1 MCGRMW
7 VMDTSARVL
16 RLLVLFA
23 TRPRWTAPELTERL
37 EVTSRTLRRDIERL
51 RALGYPITSTTGPY
65 GGYELGAG
73 GRMPP
78 LVLDDDEA
86 VAVAIALAELSR
98 RSALPL
104 EDAALAALA
113 KLDQV
118 LPPVL
123 RERVAALGAVTEA
136 VQPAEPFQRS
146 PVDVQVLVALALAC
160 RRQER
165 VRFTYRD
172 GSGREASRLVEPHR
186 LVALRH
192 RWYVVA
198 FDVDRRAWRSF
209 RVDRAGEVV
218 NTAARFVHADPPDAA
233 RFVAEGVAVGGYT
246 TQARV
251 RLLLPPR
258 RAAAE
263 IPAAVGII
271 EPAEP
276 DATSTVVRIGG
287 DLDWVAR
294 FLVGRDCRFEVL
306 EPPELRAEVR
316 ALARRLLREH
326 RDG

>member
-1 MCGRMW
+1 MW
-7 VMDTSARVL
+7 AMDTSARVL

-37 EVTSRTLRRDIERL
+37 EVTARTLRRDIDRL

-104 EDAALAALA
+104 EDAAVAALA

-118 LPPVL
+118 LPPAL
-123 RERVAALGAVTEA
+123 RERVAALGSVTEG
-136 VQPAEPFQRS
+136 VQPSDPIRRHT
-146 PVDVQVLVALALAC
+146 VDVQVLVALALAC
-160 RRQER
+160 RRGER

-172 GSGREASRLVEPHR
+172 GSNRVASRLVEPHR
-186 LVALRH
+186 LVALSQ
-192 RWYVVA
+192 RWYLVA
-198 FDVDRRAWRSF
+198 FDLDRRAWRSF
-209 RVDRAGEVV
+209 RLDRVSELVSTG
-218 NTAARFVHADPPDAA
+218 ARFVHADPPDAA
-233 RFVAEGVAVGGYT
+233 RFVAEGVAVGGYA

-251 RLLLPPR
+251 RLLLPPD

-263 IPAAVGII
+263 IPAAVGVI
-271 EPAEP
+271 EPGPP
-276 DATSTVVRIGG
+276 DATTTVVRIGG

-294 FLVGRDCRFEVL
+294 FLAGRECRFEVI
-306 EPPELRAEVR
+306 EPPELRAELRKLAR
-316 ALARRLLREH
+316 ALLRDH

>member
-1 MCGRMW
+1 
-7 VMDTSARVL
+7 MDTSARVL

-37 EVTSRTLRRDIERL
+37 EVTGRTLRRDIDRL

-73 GRMPP
+73 GRLPP

-104 EDAALAALA
+104 EDAAVAALA

-118 LPPVL
+118 LPPAL
-123 RERVAALGAVTEA
+123 RERVAALGSVTEG
-136 VQPAEPFQRS
+136 VRPNDPIRRN

-160 RRQER
+160 RRRER

-172 GSGREASRLVEPHR
+172 GSNRVASRLVEPHR
-186 LVALRH
+186 LVALSQ
-192 RWYVVA
+192 RWYLVA
-198 FDVDRRAWRSF
+198 FDLDRRAWRSF
-209 RVDRAGEVV
+209 RLDRVSELV
-218 NTAARFVHADPPDAA
+218 NTGARFVHDDPPDAA

-251 RLLLPPR
+251 RLLLPPD

-263 IPAAVGII
+263 IPAAVGVI
-271 EPAEP
+271 EPGPP
-276 DATSTVVRIGG
+276 DAATTIVRIGG

-294 FLVGRDCRFEVL
+294 FLAGRECRFEVI
-306 EPPELRAEVR
+306 EPPELRAELRKLAR
-316 ALARRLLREH
+316 ALLRDH